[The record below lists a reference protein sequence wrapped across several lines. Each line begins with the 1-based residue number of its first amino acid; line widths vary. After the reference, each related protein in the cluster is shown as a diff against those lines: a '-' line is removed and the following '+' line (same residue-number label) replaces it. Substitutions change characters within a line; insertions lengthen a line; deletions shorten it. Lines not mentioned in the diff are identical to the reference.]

1 MCIRD
6 RLDAVK
12 KGEMLGTVLNN
23 FRGQAQGMLE
33 LAYSI
38 KTEKPLPEEFE
49 LLNGKYIRLPYKIIT
64 KDNLGEVQME
74 LME

>member
-1 MCIRD
+1 
-6 RLDAVK
+6 
-12 KGEMLGTVLNN
+12 
-23 FRGQAQGMLE
+23 MLE

>member
-1 MCIRD
+1 
-6 RLDAVK
+6 
-12 KGEMLGTVLNN
+12 
-23 FRGQAQGMLE
+23 MLE

-49 LLNGKYIRLPYKIIT
+49 LLNEKYIRLPYKIIT